1 MSQEKNAIIQKYRP
15 IIARRLAAGFR
26 SKTKRRSG
34 KSVTFRSG
42 VKREFGDISQLVYAT
57 SRAAFVLNNSLPA
70 GKTIKAK
77 VPGGRFRTYT
87 RKKSFTRTK
96 GFIAEAIAQPVE
108 QMADELGEH
117 YADIAANVPA
127 LQ

>member
-1 MSQEKNAIIQKYRP
+1 MSIEKDAIIQKYRP

-26 SKTKRRSG
+26 SKTQRRTG
-34 KSVTFRSG
+34 RSVTFRSG

-77 VPGGRFRTYT
+77 VAGGRFRIYT
-87 RKKSFTRTK
+87 RRNSFTASK
-96 GFIAEAIAQPVE
+96 GFIAEAIGQPVE
-108 QMADELGEH
+108 QMATELGEH